1 MSLNLP
7 DNDPFQTKQPIRTRR
22 RKLQESS
29 RLRQRNAHPE
39 LQALSS
45 LKGTLDCAMIDCFSV
60 VFEFRN
66 SD

>member
-29 RLRQRNAHPE
+29 RLRQQNSHPE
-39 LQALSS
+39 LQALPS
-45 LKGTLDCAMIDCFSV
+45 LKGTLINRVSF
-60 VFEFRN
+60 VFNPFDQFRN
-66 SD
+66 SN